1 MSTKNVI
8 SESTFYRHVPSHP
21 TYIRTSQRQKIRDSL
36 LLASRSSLPPGQLPI
51 STGSFCRCEHKAV
64 QTGCLPHN
72 CANTRA
78 WKQFSRVMPW
88 QPGCASGPCVL
99 GQHTANLVDFGRLML
114 LSACISIRTCY
125 RLFRIA
131 VEVVDFRFLFLS
143 EQLGFVSCY
152 RTRTTD
158 Q

>member
-8 SESTFYRHVPSHP
+8 SESTFYTHVPSHP
-21 TYIRTSQRQKIRDSL
+21 TYIRTSQRQKIRDFL
-36 LLASRSSLPPGQLPI
+36 LPASPGQLPV
-51 STGSFCRCEHKAV
+51 STGSFYHCEHKAV
-64 QTGCLPHN
+64 QTGCLLHN
-72 CANTRA
+72 CANTRTC
-78 WKQFSRVMPW
+78 KQFSRVMPW

-99 GQHTANLVDFGRLML
+99 GQHTANLVDFGRLL
-114 LSACISIRTCY
+114 LFSACISIRTRN

-143 EQLGFVSCY
+143 EQLEFVSCY
-152 RTRTTD
+152 RTRSTD

>member
-8 SESTFYRHVPSHP
+8 SESTFYTHLPSHP
-21 TYIRTSQRQKIRDSL
+21 TYIRTSQRQKIRDFL
-36 LLASRSSLPPGQLPI
+36 LLASLSSLPPGQLTV
-51 STGSFCRCEHKAV
+51 STGNFYHCEHKAV
-64 QTGCLPHN
+64 QTGCLLHN
-72 CANTRA
+72 CANTRT

-99 GQHTANLVDFGRLML
+99 GQNTANLVDFGRLVL
-114 LSACISIRTCY
+114 LSACISIRVCN

-143 EQLGFVSCY
+143 EQLGFVSCC